1 MSKPSI
7 QVDTTDAEVINE
19 LDWGDDDYA
28 FIIGAD
34 GELKSVIL
42 PENAVFV
49 PPKKVMK
56 ILKMF
61 GINDIDDIDN
71 DATLH

>member
-1 MSKPSI
+1 MSKTST
-7 QVDTTDAEVINE
+7 QVDTSDLEVINE

-42 PENAVFV
+42 PENAVFAA
-49 PPKKVMK
+49 PKKVQK

>member
-1 MSKPSI
+1 MSKTSA
-7 QVDTTDAEVINE
+7 QVDANDLEVINE

-28 FIIGAD
+28 FIIGAN

-42 PENAVFV
+42 PETVAFV
-49 PPKKVMK
+49 PPKKVQR

-61 GINDIDDIDN
+61 GITDIDDIDN